1 LDVLVDGKT
10 VFSHQQSGRMP
21 SSEEILAILKAQA
34 RSQTAK

>member
-1 LDVLVDGKT
+1 MVDGKT

-34 RSQTAK
+34 GSQTTE